1 MTALLA
7 ALTAVAV
14 VALLAV
20 VVGYLRTIGG
30 MVSTIEETLAEKVAP
45 GARQV
50 AGHLVAT
57 GTAAR
62 GLHAELDILLHP

>member
-7 ALTAVAV
+7 TLTALAV

-20 VVGYLRTIGG
+20 VVGYLRAVGG
-30 MVSTIEETLAEKVAP
+30 MVRTIEDTLAERIAP

-50 AGHLVAT
+50 AGHLTAT
-57 GTAAR
+57 SQAAG
-62 GLHAELDILLHP
+62 GLDRELDALLRS